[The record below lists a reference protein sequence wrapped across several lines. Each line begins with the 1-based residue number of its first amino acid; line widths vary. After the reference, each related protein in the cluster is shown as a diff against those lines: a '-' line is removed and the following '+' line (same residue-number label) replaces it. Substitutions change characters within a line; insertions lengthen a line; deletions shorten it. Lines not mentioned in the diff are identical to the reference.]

1 MHFLTIVFK
10 NTIRRPLRSAL
21 TVIAIAVAVGTVD
34 ALVGVASGF
43 ERTFLSLYKSAGIDL
58 IVVRAGAKQRLN
70 STIEESLGEKIRQ
83 IPDVADVIPGLA
95 DVISFQEAGLLG
107 VVLQGLVP
115 ESRVFKR
122 LTFVS
127 GRPLRLD
134 DEKAA
139 VIGTVLARN
148 LDKKVGDS
156 IEIFDDQFQIVG
168 IYHATN
174 IFEDG
179 SLSIPLG
186 QLQRLMDRQGQV
198 TGFSV
203 VMKNSADKAALENA
217 RKKIES
223 LARGL
228 TALPTEE
235 HVKSVTEIQ
244 LAKAMAWLT
253 SAVALLIG
261 GFGMM
266 NTMIMAVHE
275 RTKEIGILRA
285 IGWGRSRIVRMVL
298 LESLV
303 IGVAGAIA
311 GGIGA
316 SVLVRL
322 LTRVPTVAGLID
334 GRIEPRFFLYGLLLA
349 LVVGLIGGLLPA
361 YRASRLVPTVAL
373 RYE

>member
-34 ALVGVASGF
+34 ALVGVAAGF
-43 ERTFLSLYKSAGIDL
+43 ERTFLSLYKGVGIDL
-58 IVVRAGAKQRLN
+58 VIVRAVKQRLN
-70 STIEESLGEKIRQ
+70 STLEESLGDKIREV
-83 IPDVADVIPGLA
+83 PGVAEVIPGLA
-95 DVISFQEAGLLG
+95 DMASFEESGLFG
-107 VVLQGLVP
+107 VLVQGLVP
-115 ESRVFKR
+115 ETKVFEHMKI
-122 LTFVS
+122 VS
-127 GRPLRLD
+127 GRSLGRD
-134 DEKAA
+134 DDKAA
-139 VIGTVLARN
+139 LIGTVLAKN

-156 IEIFDDQFQIVG
+156 IPLFEEQFQIVG
-168 IYHATN
+168 IYHSSN
-174 IFEDG
+174 VFEEG
-179 SLSIPLG
+179 AVAIPLAE
-186 QLQRLMDRQGQV
+186 LQRLMDRPGQV

-203 VMKNSADKAALENA
+203 IMKKPSDKARIDRA
-217 RKKIES
+217 RKEIES
-223 LARGL
+223 LAPGL
-228 TALPTEE
+228 TALPTDE

-285 IGWGRSRIVRMVL
+285 IGWGRGRIVRMIL

-303 IGVAGAIA
+303 IGVVGAIV

-316 SVLVRL
+316 SILVRL
-322 LTRVPTVAGLID
+322 LTRVPTVSGLID
-334 GRIEPRFFLYGLLLA
+334 GRIEPRFFFYGLLLA
-349 LVVGLIGGLLPA
+349 LAVGLIGGLLPA
-361 YRASRLVPTVAL
+361 YRASRLLPTVAL

>member
-43 ERTFLSLYKSAGIDL
+43 EKTFLSLYKGVGVDL
-58 IVVRAGAKQRLN
+58 VVVRAGAKQRLN
-70 STIEESLGEKIRQ
+70 STIEESLADKMRQ
-83 IPDVADVIPGLA
+83 IPDVAEVIPGLA
-95 DVISFQEAGLLG
+95 DVVSFEESGLLG

-115 ESRVFKR
+115 ETKVFEH
-122 LTFVS
+122 LSFVS
-127 GRPLRLD
+127 GRSLRKD

-139 VIGTVLARN
+139 VIGTVLAKN
-148 LDKKVGDS
+148 LDKKVGDT
-156 IEIFDDQFQIVG
+156 IELFDDKFQVVG
-168 IYHATN
+168 IYHSSN
-174 IFEDG
+174 VFEEG
-179 SLSIPLG
+179 AVSIPLA
-186 QLQRLMDRQGQV
+186 QLQRLMERQGQV

-203 VMKNSADKAALENA
+203 IMKNSRDKVALDRA
-217 RKKIES
+217 RKEIES
-223 LARGL
+223 LAHGL
-228 TALPTEE
+228 TALPTDE

-266 NTMIMAVHE
+266 NTMVMSVHE
-275 RTKEIGILRA
+275 RTREIGILRA
-285 IGWGRSRIVRMVL
+285 IGWGRVRVVRMIL
-298 LESLV
+298 LEALV
-303 IGVAGAIA
+303 IGVVGAVV

-316 SVLVRL
+316 SILVLL
-322 LTRVPTVAGLID
+322 LTKVPTVSGLID
-334 GRIEPRFFLYGLLLA
+334 GRIEPRFFVYGLLLA
-349 LVVGLIGGLLPA
+349 LAVGLIGGLLPA
-361 YRASRLVPTVAL
+361 YRASRLLPTVAL

>member
-43 ERTFLSLYKSAGIDL
+43 ERTFLNLYKGVGVDL

-70 STIEESLGEKIRQ
+70 STIEESLGDKMRQ
-83 IPDVADVIPGLA
+83 IPGIAEAIPGLA
-95 DVISFQEAGLLG
+95 DVVSFEESGLFG
-107 VVLQGLVP
+107 VLVQGLVP
-115 ESRVFKR
+115 ETKIFEH
-122 LTFVS
+122 LTIVS
-127 GRPLRLD
+127 GRPLRRD
-134 DEKAA
+134 DGKAA
-139 VIGTVLARN
+139 LIGTVLAKN
-148 LDKKVGDS
+148 LDKKVGD
-156 IEIFDDQFQIVG
+156 ILPLFDDQFRILG
-168 IYHATN
+168 IYRSSN
-174 IFEDG
+174 VFEEG
-179 SLSIPLG
+179 AIAIPLAE
-186 QLQRLMDRQGQV
+186 LQRLMERQGQV

-203 VMKNSADKAALENA
+203 IMKKPSDKATIDRA
-217 RKKIES
+217 RKEIES
-223 LARGL
+223 LAPGL
-228 TALPTEE
+228 TALPTDE

-275 RTKEIGILRA
+275 RTKEIGIMRA
-285 IGWGRSRIVRMVL
+285 IGWGRGRIVRMIL

-303 IGVAGAIA
+303 IGVVGAIV

-316 SVLVRL
+316 SILVRL
-322 LTRVPTVAGLID
+322 LTRVPTVSGLID

-349 LVVGLIGGLLPA
+349 LAVGLIGGLLPA
-361 YRASRLVPTVAL
+361 YRASRLLPTVAL

>member
-43 ERTFLSLYKSAGIDL
+43 ERTFLSLYKRVGVDL
-58 IVVRAGAKQRLN
+58 IVVRTSAKQRLN
-70 STIEESLGEKIRQ
+70 SSMEESLGDKIRQ
-83 IPDVADVIPGLA
+83 IPGIAEVIPGLA
-95 DVISFQEAGLLG
+95 DVVSFEESGLFG
-107 VVLQGLVP
+107 VLAQGWVP
-115 ESRVFKR
+115 ETKAFEH
-122 LTFVS
+122 LTIVS
-127 GRPLRLD
+127 GRHLRRD
-134 DEKAA
+134 DGKAA
-139 VIGTVLARN
+139 VIGTILAKN

-156 IEIFDDQFQIVG
+156 VPLFDDEFRVAG
-168 IYHATN
+168 IYHSSN
-174 IFEDG
+174 VFEEG
-179 SLSIPLG
+179 ALVIPLAE
-186 QLQRLMDRQGQV
+186 LQRLMERQGQV

-203 VMKNSADKAALENA
+203 IMKRGSDKSSIDRA
-217 RKKIES
+217 RKAIES
-223 LARGL
+223 LAPGL
-228 TALPTEE
+228 TALPTDE

-266 NTMIMAVHE
+266 NTMIMSVHE

-285 IGWGRSRIVRMVL
+285 IGWGRGRIVRMIL

-303 IGVAGAIA
+303 IGVVGAVV

-316 SVLVRL
+316 TILVRL
-322 LTRVPTVAGLID
+322 LTRVPTVSGLID
-334 GRIEPRFFLYGLLLA
+334 GRIEPRFFVYGLLLA
-349 LVVGLIGGLLPA
+349 LFVGLIGGLLPA
-361 YRASRLVPTVAL
+361 YRASRLLPTVAL

>member
-34 ALVGVASGF
+34 ALVGVAAGF
-43 ERTFLSLYKSAGIDL
+43 EKTFLSLYKGVGVDL
-58 IVVRAGAKQRLN
+58 VVVRAGAKQRLN
-70 STIEESLGEKIRQ
+70 STLEESVGEKIRD
-83 IPDVADVIPGLA
+83 IPGVADVIPGLA
-95 DVISFQEAGLLG
+95 DVISFPDAGLLG

-115 ESRVFKR
+115 ETRVFAH

-127 GRPLRLD
+127 GRSLRRD

-139 VIGTVLARN
+139 VIGTVLAKN
-148 LDKKVGDS
+148 LDKKVGDP
-156 IEIFDDQFQIVG
+156 IEIFDDPFRIVG
-168 IYHATN
+168 IYHSSN
-174 IFEDG
+174 IFEEG
-179 SLSIPLG
+179 SVSIPLA
-186 QLQRLMDRQGQV
+186 QLQRLMERQGQV

-203 VMKNSADKAALENA
+203 VMNNPSDKPSIDRA
-217 RKKIES
+217 RKEIES
-223 LARGL
+223 LAHGL
-228 TALPTEE
+228 TALPTDE

-285 IGWGRSRIVRMVL
+285 IGWGRGRIVRMIL

-316 SVLVRL
+316 SILVRA
-322 LTRVPTVAGLID
+322 LTRVPTVSGLID

-349 LVVGLIGGLLPA
+349 LAVGLIGGLLPA
-361 YRASRLVPTVAL
+361 YRASRLLPTVAL

>member
-34 ALVGVASGF
+34 ALVGVAAGF
-43 ERTFLSLYKSAGIDL
+43 ERTFLNLYKGVGVDL
-58 IVVRAGAKQRLN
+58 VVVRTTAKQRLN
-70 STIEESLGEKIRQ
+70 SSMEENLGDKIGQ
-83 IPDVADVIPGLA
+83 IPGIADVIPGLA
-95 DVISFQEAGLLG
+95 DVVSFEESGLFG
-107 VVLQGLVP
+107 VLVQGWAP
-115 ESRVFKR
+115 ETKIFEH
-122 LTFVS
+122 LTIVS
-127 GRPLRLD
+127 GQSLHRD
-134 DEKAA
+134 DGKAA
-139 VIGTVLARN
+139 LIGTVLAKN
-148 LDKKVGDS
+148 LDKKIGDS
-156 IEIFDDQFQIVG
+156 LPLFDDQFRIVG
-168 IYHATN
+168 IYHSSN
-174 IFEDG
+174 VFEEG
-179 SLSIPLG
+179 AVVIPLAE
-186 QLQRLMDRQGQV
+186 LQRLMDRQGQV

-203 VMKNSADKAALENA
+203 IMEKPSTKAAIDRA
-217 RKKIES
+217 RKEIES
-223 LARGL
+223 LAPGL
-228 TALPTEE
+228 TALPTDE

-285 IGWGRSRIVRMVL
+285 IGWGRGRIVRMIL

-303 IGVAGAIA
+303 IGVVGAIV

-316 SVLVRL
+316 SILVHL
-322 LTRVPTVAGLID
+322 LTRVPTVSGLID
-334 GRIEPRFFLYGLLLA
+334 GRIEPRFFVYGLLLA
-349 LVVGLIGGLLPA
+349 LAVGLIGGLLPA
-361 YRASRLVPTVAL
+361 YRASRLLPTVAL